1 MILMRLT
8 NQMAN
13 GWGLFMKDSLK
24 KILWGVILVVFGV
37 ALAGRVL
44 GLFDFNLFFPG
55 WWTLFIIIPS
65 AVGLISGNNISSNI
79 GGIAIG
85 FMLLLTQTGGLNWQQ
100 FGKLLIAVLLVTLGL
115 SFLFPD
121 SKHKYRKE
129 NKKSKE
135 YTNSKY
141 QDNQYKSE
149 NNDKSY
155 DKEFKEYHKDNFG
168 TKNEQTDQSY
178 NSETEYMD
186 VNTAPGFEDENHIG
200 ATNSFHH
207 DTVRNIDRNTDR
219 NSEKNSFRQYTGFF
233 SVQKEQFVDEVFGG
247 AVITAILGGVELDLR
262 NAVFLNDTIIDITCI
277 MGGVDIFVPTN
288 MKVVVNCTP
297 IMGGVECY
305 VKNLNNQAQNQ
316 HTLFIKGNCL
326 MGGVEI
332 K

>member
-1 MILMRLT
+1 MILIRLT
-8 NQMAN
+8 KQMARR
-13 GWGLFMKDSLK
+13 WGLFMKNSLE
-24 KILWGVILVVFGV
+24 KIIWGVILVVFGA

-65 AVGLISGNNISSNI
+65 AVSLISGNSVSSSI

-85 FMLLLTQTGGLNWQQ
+85 FMLLLTQTGALNWQQ
-100 FGKLLIAVLLVTLGL
+100 FGKLLVAVLLVTLGF

-121 SKHKYRKE
+121 SKNKYRKE
-129 NKKSKE
+129 NNKEKE

-141 QDNQYKSE
+141 QDREYKNNE
-149 NNDKSY
+149 NSLRESG
-155 DKEFKEYHKDNFG
+155 DKEFEEYRKDNFS
-168 TKNEQTDQSY
+168 TENEQSVQ
-178 NSETEYMD
+178 NEYID
-186 VNTAPGFEDENHIG
+186 AGYKDANPNG
-200 ATNSFHH
+200 AANSFNQ
-207 DTVRNIDRNTDR
+207 DTERNTER
-219 NSEKNSFRQYTGFF
+219 NSFRQYTGFF

-247 AVITAILGGVELDLR
+247 AVINAILGGVELDLR

-277 MGGVDIFVPTN
+277 MGGVDIFVPSN

-297 IMGGVECY
+297 IMGGVDCY

-316 HTLFIKGNCL
+316 YTLFIKGTCL